1 MFEDSLPLEVLP
13 IDISGLRRGNVGV
26 DYVHRYASGR
36 EGPQVMVN
44 ALMHGNELCGA
55 HALTWLMSQ
64 IDGPQRGTL
73 TLSFANVAAYESF
86 DEAQPTASRF
96 VDEDMNRLWTAEVL
110 DGTRQSA
117 ELARARALRPLLADA
132 DYLLDIHSMQ
142 LDCPALMLC
151 GLAEKG
157 RVLARAVGVPPVI
170 VADRGHDAG
179 RRMRDYE
186 HFGDPADAR
195 AALLVECGQHWRQ
208 ASVDIAKQT
217 LVRFLDQF
225 DMLPGDFVEAH
236 RGAPPPR
243 ARIIEVVGPY
253 TIRTDD
259 FSFVEPY
266 QGLEVIPRAGT
277 VLGYDGGA
285 PVATPHD
292 NCVLIMPSRRLRTGQ
307 TAVRLGR
314 YLT

>member
-1 MFEDSLPLEVLP
+1 MSDTYPLEIEPV
-13 IDISGLRRGNVGV
+13 DISGLRKGNVGI
-26 DYVHRYASGR
+26 DYVHRYESGR
-36 EGPQVMVN
+36 GGPHVMVN

-55 HALTWLMSQ
+55 HAIAWLLHSLT
-64 IDGPQRGTL
+64 GPVRGTL

-86 DEAQPTASRF
+86 DPADPTASRF

-110 DGTRQSA
+110 DGERHSA
-117 ELARARALRPLLADA
+117 ELTRARAMRPAVAEADF
-132 DYLLDIHSMQ
+132 LLDIHSMQ
-142 LDCPALMLC
+142 LDCAPLMLS
-151 GLAEKG
+151 GLPEKG
-157 RVLARAVGVPPVI
+157 RILARSVAIPPTI

-208 ASVDIAKQT
+208 SSVDVAKQC

-225 DMLPGDFVEAH
+225 DMLPGGFVEEH
-236 RGAPPPR
+236 RGPTPPR
-243 ARIIEVVGPY
+243 PRIIEVVGPY
-253 TIRTDD
+253 TIRTDE
-259 FSFVEPY
+259 FRFVEPFN
-266 QGLEVIPRAGT
+266 GLEVIEKAGT
-277 VLGYDGGA
+277 VIGYDGA
-285 PVATPHD
+285 EPVATPHD
-292 NCVLIMPSRRLRTGQ
+292 ACVLIMPSRRLRPGQ